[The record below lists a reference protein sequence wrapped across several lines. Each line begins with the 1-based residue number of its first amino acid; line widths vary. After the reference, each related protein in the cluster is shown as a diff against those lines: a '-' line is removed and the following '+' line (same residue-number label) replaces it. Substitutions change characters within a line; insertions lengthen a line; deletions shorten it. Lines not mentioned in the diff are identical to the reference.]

1 MISVAL
7 LEQLAQPQSARLV
20 DAMASALDDH
30 PLTAADVTRWRKS
43 ADAGLVS
50 AAIELVTARAALR
63 GRIASADAFWC
74 DRAGAA
80 QASDDLSAQWKAQR
94 AASAVAAL
102 HDRATRSLAVAAG
115 DASRG
120 PCLSGPLLID
130 YCCGIGADL
139 AHFTLA
145 LDGRVEGADMRTERA
160 WMAARNANVHVH
172 VADVRTWRSDA
183 PLAHID
189 PSRREEST
197 GARRHGWHALDPGP
211 EVLRQLAAH
220 HTGLMVKLGPGTDVP
235 LEARPAGSELVV
247 LSRAGS
253 LTQAVL
259 CTGALAVPDPAC
271 GRSSH
276 AARAVLLRQGLA
288 PLEFAGPPAW
298 TSGRG
303 DSNWPTAAAWSR
315 IVAEPDPSL
324 ERSGLLSAGAHTLGL
339 AEVHPGLGL
348 CTDAPACD
356 LAAVRQ
362 SPWWRTWDI
371 VATMPARLDDIRTTL
386 HEHRAGPVDVK
397 VRGGVADADEWS
409 RALRGDSGSSITV
422 LVHRTPRGGAEAII
436 ARRCLTP

>member
-20 DAMASALDDH
+20 EAMASALDDH

-63 GRIASADAFWC
+63 GRIASADGFWC

-94 AASAVAAL
+94 AASAVAAVR
-102 HDRATRSLAVAAG
+102 DRATRSLGVAAG

-130 YCCGIGADL
+130 YCCGTGADL

-197 GARRHGWHALDPGP
+197 GARRHGWHALEPGP
-211 EVLRQLAAH
+211 EVLRELAAH
-220 HTGLMVKLGPGTDVP
+220 HAGLMVKLGPGTDVP

-259 CTGALAVPDPAC
+259 CTGALAVPDTAC

-324 ERSGLLSAGAHTLGL
+324 ERSGLLSAAAHTLGL

-371 VATMPARLDDIRTTL
+371 VATTPARLDDIRTTL